1 MTTVTRTFSA
11 SGITMSSS
19 FLSRL
24 CALCSFL
31 VKLLFKF
38 GHGLYQGGN
47 STPDLTVSLVGSSG
61 GSLRDFHTDTIVSV
75 GIRFRVMLTE
85 YARLNGPHKINP
97 PLRLCRLSP
106 HNYGD

>member
-1 MTTVTRTFSA
+1 
-11 SGITMSSS
+11 MSSS

-24 CALCSFL
+24 RALCSFL

-47 STPDLTVSLVGSSG
+47 SIPDLTVSLVG
-61 GSLRDFHTDTIVSV
+61 DFHTDTIVSV
-75 GIRFRVMLTE
+75 GIRFGVMLTE
-85 YARLNGPHKINP
+85 YARLNGPHKIKP
-97 PLRLCRLSP
+97 SLRLCRLPP